1 MLSVEELLDQIRT
14 LPLVVASEE
23 HGADADHVEDDVAAA
38 IIELAVAA
46 NLARAAQESLKA
58 QVDLARSQ
66 GASWRAIGR
75 AMEVNSWRAWRRGW
89 ETHPLDSWW

>member
-14 LPLVVASEE
+14 LPSVVATQE

-75 AMEVNSWRAWRRGW
+75 AMEVNSWRARRLRW

>member
-1 MLSVEELLDQIRT
+1 MLSVEELLDQIRA
-14 LPLVVASEE
+14 LPFVVATKE

-66 GASWRAIGR
+66 GASWRAIAG
-75 AMEVNSWRAWRRGW
+75 AMEVNPWRARRRRW